1 MKRALQIAIA
11 LAGAEPVFTG
21 LAGILLGSSWVGDI
35 SGTADIDS
43 QFRFLSTL
51 LLALGLGVWST
62 IRDIERQGRL
72 LRRLAAVMV
81 LGGVA
86 RLPSFLMF
94 DLPETTT
101 LVSLA
106 VEIAIMPLLCLW
118 QARLAKWSAP
128 EIAPEGPSSS

>member
-21 LAGILLGSSWVGDI
+21 LAGMLLGSSWVGDV

-43 QFRFLSTL
+43 QFRFLSAL

-62 IRDIERQGRL
+62 IPDIEHQGRL

-81 LGGVA
+81 LGGLA
-86 RLPSFLMF
+86 RLASFLIY

-101 LVSLA
+101 LASQALEVG
-106 VEIAIMPLLCLW
+106 IMPLLCLW
-118 QARLAKWSAP
+118 QTRLLKRLATEKAP
-128 EIAPEGPSSS
+128 GGSSSS